1 MNNIKTIKGRVLG
14 QIGNYES
21 HEGMREI
28 LVRIQTTDDVITVRD
43 FLPKG
48 TDFDATIYAELK
60 HYTPVTVEYHEDI
73 FEYKYDKD
81 FVMMEADYLQI
92 DKITITGDATSDLI
106 RDRKITDEL
115 IEKLAKIIKPVNGK
129 LTRENDYVGITIE
142 LKEINS
148 EFNMTLRGPNE
159 DGYRT
164 FDMGINGNLV
174 TVGDP
179 LMDNSDHIVL
189 LEVQEMVDRIEFG
202 IDAVF
207 ERLD

>member
-21 HEGMREI
+21 REGMREI
-28 LVRIQTTDDVITVRD
+28 SIRIQTADDVITVRD
-43 FLPKG
+43 FLPKS
-48 TDFDATIYAELK
+48 TDFDTTIYAELK

-81 FVMMEADYLQI
+81 FVMMETDYLQI
-92 DKITITGDATSDLI
+92 DKVTITGDGTTDLI
-106 RDRKITDEL
+106 RDRKITNEL
-115 IEKLAKIIKPVNGK
+115 VDKLTEIVKPVKGRVIK
-129 LTRENDYVGITIE
+129 EETYVLITIK
-142 LKEINS
+142 LKEIDS
-148 EFNMTLRGPNE
+148 EFNMTLKEPNA
-159 DGYRT
+159 DGYRA
-164 FDMGINGNLV
+164 FAMGISGNLV

-179 LMDNSDHIVL
+179 LMDNSDHTVL

>member
-1 MNNIKTIKGRVLG
+1 MNNIETIKGRVLG

-28 LVRIQTTDDVITVRD
+28 LVRIQTADDVITVRD
-43 FLPKG
+43 FLPKS
-48 TDFDATIYAELK
+48 TDFDTTIYAKLK

-81 FVMMEADYLQI
+81 FIMMEAGYLQI
-92 DKITITGDATSDLI
+92 DKITITGDATTDLI

-115 IEKLAKIIKPVNGK
+115 IEKLTEVIKPVNGK
-129 LTRENDYVGITIE
+129 LTREDDCVLITIK

-148 EFNMTLRGPNE
+148 EFNMTLREPNE

-202 IDAVF
+202 IDAVL
-207 ERLD
+207 EKLD

>member
-14 QIGNYES
+14 QIGNYAS
-21 HEGMREI
+21 HEGMHEI
-28 LVRIQTTDDVITVRD
+28 PVRIQTTDDIITVRD

-92 DKITITGDATSDLI
+92 DKVTITGDGTADLI

-115 IEKLAKIIKPVNGK
+115 IKKLTEIIKPVNGK

-148 EFNMTLRGPNE
+148 EFNMTLREPNE

-189 LEVQEMVDRIEFG
+189 LEVQEMVDRIKFG

>member
-1 MNNIKTIKGRVLG
+1 MNNIKAIKGRVLG
-14 QIGNYES
+14 QIGNYAS

-28 LVRIQTTDDVITVRD
+28 SVRIQTADDVITVRD

-92 DKITITGDATSDLI
+92 DKVTITGDATTDLI

-115 IEKLAKIIKPVNGK
+115 VDKLTEIVKPVNGTVTK
-129 LTRENDYVGITIE
+129 EETYVLITIE
-142 LKEINS
+142 LNEINS
-148 EFNMTLRGPNE
+148 EFNMILKEPNA

-164 FDMGINGNLV
+164 FSMGINGNLV
-174 TVGDP
+174 TVGDS
-179 LMDNSDHIVL
+179 LMDNSDYIVL
-189 LEVQEMVDRIEFG
+189 LEVQEMVDRIKFG

>member
-1 MNNIKTIKGRVLG
+1 MNNTETIKGRVLG
-14 QIGNYES
+14 QIDNYES

-28 LVRIQTTDDVITVRD
+28 SVRIQTANDIITVRD
-43 FLPKG
+43 FLPEG
-48 TDFDATIYAELK
+48 TDFDTTIYAKLK
-60 HYTPVTVEYHEDI
+60 HYTPVTVECHEDI

-81 FVMMEADYLQI
+81 FVMMEAGYLQI
-92 DKITITGDATSDLI
+92 DKVTITGDATTDLI
-106 RDRKITDEL
+106 HDRKITNEL
-115 IEKLAKIIKPVNGK
+115 IEKLTEIIKPVNGTITK
-129 LTRENDYVGITIE
+129 EDNCVSITIK
-142 LKEINS
+142 LKEIDS
-148 EFNMTLRGPNE
+148 EFNMTLREPNA

-202 IDAVF
+202 IDAVL

>member
-1 MNNIKTIKGRVLG
+1 MNNTETIKGRVLG

-28 LVRIQTTDDVITVRD
+28 SVRIQTTDDVITVRD
-43 FLPKG
+43 FLPEG
-48 TDFDATIYAELK
+48 TDFDTTIYAKLK

-92 DKITITGDATSDLI
+92 DKITITGDATTDLI
-106 RDRKITDEL
+106 RDRKITNEL
-115 IEKLAKIIKPVNGK
+115 ISKLTEIVKPVNGK
-129 LTRENDYVGITIE
+129 LTREDGYVGITIE
-142 LKEINS
+142 LKEIDS
-148 EFNMTLRGPNE
+148 EFNITLREPNE

-164 FDMGINGNLV
+164 FDMGINDNLV

-179 LMDNSDHIVL
+179 LMDNSDRIVL
-189 LEVQEMVDRIEFG
+189 LEVQEMVNRIEFG

>member
-1 MNNIKTIKGRVLG
+1 MNNIKTIKGRILG
-14 QIGNYES
+14 QIGNYLN
-21 HEGMREI
+21 HEGVREI
-28 LVRIQTTDDVITVRD
+28 SIRIQTDSDVITVRD

-48 TDFDATIYAELK
+48 TNFDTTIYAELK

-73 FEYKYDKD
+73 FEYKHDDD
-81 FVMMEADYLQI
+81 FVLWEAGYLQI
-92 DKITITGDATSDLI
+92 DKITITGDATTDLI

-115 IEKLAKIIKPVNGK
+115 VSKLAEIVKPVNGTIIK
-129 LTRENDYVGITIE
+129 EDDCVLITIK
-142 LKEINS
+142 LNEINS
-148 EFNMTLRGPNE
+148 EFNMTLKEPNM

-164 FDMGINGNLV
+164 FSMRINGNLV

-179 LMDNSDHIVL
+179 LMDNTDHIVL
-189 LEVQEMVDRIEFG
+189 SEVQEMVDRIEFG

>member
-115 IEKLAKIIKPVNGK
+115 IEKLAKILKPVNGK

>member
-1 MNNIKTIKGRVLG
+1 MRYKTIKGRVLD

-21 HEGMREI
+21 HEGMWEI
-28 LVRIQTTDDVITVRD
+28 SVRIQTADDVITVRD
-43 FLPKG
+43 FLPED
-48 TDFDATIYAELK
+48 TDFDTTIYAKLK

-92 DKITITGDATSDLI
+92 DKVIITGDGTTDLI
-106 RDRKITDEL
+106 RDRKITNEL
-115 IEKLAKIIKPVNGK
+115 VDKLTEIVKPVKGAVIK
-129 LTRENDYVGITIE
+129 EDDYVGITIE

-148 EFNMTLRGPNE
+148 EFNMTLREPNE

-179 LMDNSDHIVL
+179 LMDNSDSIVL

>member
-1 MNNIKTIKGRVLG
+1 MNNIRTVKGRILG
-14 QIGNYES
+14 QIGNYLNP
-21 HEGMREI
+21 EGFRDI
-28 LVRIQTTDDVITVRD
+28 SVRIQTTDDIITVRD
-43 FLPKG
+43 FLPKD

-60 HYTPVTVEYHEDI
+60 HYAPVTVEYHEDI
-73 FEYKYDKD
+73 FEYKCGED
-81 FVMMEADYLQI
+81 FPVMEANYLQI
-92 DKITITGDATSDLI
+92 DKITITGDVVADLI

-115 IEKLAKIIKPVNGK
+115 VGKLTEIVKPVNGTVIK
-129 LTRENDYVGITIE
+129 EETYVLITTE
-142 LKEINS
+142 LKEIDS
-148 EFNMTLRGPNE
+148 EFNMVLKEPNM

-164 FDMGINGNLV
+164 FSMGINGNLV

-189 LEVQEMVDRIEFG
+189 LEVQEMVDRIKFG

>member
-1 MNNIKTIKGRVLG
+1 MNNIKTIKGRIAG
-14 QIGNYES
+14 QIGNYLNC
-21 HEGMREI
+21 EGIREI
-28 LVRIQTTDDVITVRD
+28 SIRIQTDNDVITVRD
-43 FLPKG
+43 FLPKD
-48 TDFDATIYAELK
+48 TDFDATIYAKLK
-60 HYTPVTVEYHEDI
+60 HYAPVTVEYHEDI
-73 FEYKYDKD
+73 FEYKHDDD
-81 FVMMEADYLQI
+81 FVLWESGYLQI
-92 DKITITGDATSDLI
+92 DKIQITGDATTDLI

-115 IEKLAKIIKPVNGK
+115 VDKLTEIVKPVEGTVIK
-129 LTRENDYVGITIE
+129 EDDCVLITIK

-148 EFNMTLRGPNE
+148 EFNMTLKEPNT

-164 FDMGINGNLV
+164 FSMGINGNLV

-179 LMDNSDHIVL
+179 LMDNSDYIVL

>member
-14 QIGNYES
+14 QIGNYAS

-28 LVRIQTTDDVITVRD
+28 SVRIQTDDDVITVRD
-43 FLPKG
+43 FLPEG

-92 DKITITGDATSDLI
+92 DKVTITGDGTADLI

-115 IEKLAKIIKPVNGK
+115 IEKLTEIVKPVNGK
-129 LTRENDYVGITIE
+129 LTRESDYVDITIQ

-148 EFNMTLRGPNE
+148 EFNIILKEPNM

-164 FDMGINGNLV
+164 FVMGINDNLV

-179 LMDNSDHIVL
+179 LMDNNDAIVI
-189 LEVQEMVDRIEFG
+189 LEIQEVVDRIEFG